1 MRKKSHTTTDAGRAS
16 VQQPGA
22 DHHVCKKTPSSPNRI
37 LRLQASQQPHG
48 LVGKA
53 AQRLLTIRPCRA
65 DALHFSV
72 FPSFHLFVFPSFR
85 LSVVQ
90 MLGRYLEKTEEGLV
104 LLLLGGLGS
113 GLLGLGRLRLLLLLL
128 LPAEEAGDL
137 AHDIRTLI
145 PLVGAL
151 LPLLVALAPSL
162 RLDGGLRGFL
172 RGRHADKL
180 PLLEV
185 LLHGVRV
192 TATREDLLLDA
203 ELLLLLALL
212 LRVCGMPKAG
222 REGRLE
228 PPNATTT
235 FRGED

>member
-145 PLVGAL
+145 FISRVHKREAKVESLSAVEAAYAERRHGERDAALGVLLLVVLINTLKLFRPVLAPLVGAL

-172 RGRHADKL
+172 RGRL
-180 PLLEV
+180 
-185 LLHGVRV
+185 
-192 TATREDLLLDA
+192 
-203 ELLLLLALL
+203 
-212 LRVCGMPKAG
+212 
-222 REGRLE
+222 
-228 PPNATTT
+228 
-235 FRGED
+235 